1 MCLGVLRTSEGQ
13 LLSLNSLLPLWGRG
27 GGNQTQVVRLVW
39 QSFLSGFVGNIQV
52 NMKTSTLQILPS
64 ENISRT
70 SNFLVGRFLYCDLHA
85 TAFFMGVTML
95 LFLSPF
101 LLDLQL

>member
-13 LLSLNSLLPLWGRG
+13 LSGLDSLLPLWGRG

-64 ENISRT
+64 ENISWV

-85 TAFFMGVTML
+85 TAFSMGVTML